1 MKAQRQLSAFSKY
14 CGNFIDRLGTLYLKG
29 KTQAAPEV
37 AVQVAGVRDSWEQ
50 EEAVVRSQSPHW
62 LVTTEPSLDT
72 CSDIIH
78 Y

>member
-1 MKAQRQLSAFSKY
+1 M
-14 CGNFIDRLGTLYLKG
+14 IIVGTLYLKG

-37 AVQVAGVRDSWEQ
+37 AVQEAGVRDSWEQ
-50 EEAVVRSQSPHW
+50 EEEAARSQSPHW

-72 CSDIIH
+72 CGNIIH

>member
-1 MKAQRQLSAFSKY
+1 M
-14 CGNFIDRLGTLYLKG
+14 YLKG
-29 KTQAAPEV
+29 KTQAAPDV
-37 AVQVAGVRDSWEQ
+37 AVQEAGVRDSWEQ
-50 EEAVVRSQSPHW
+50 EEEAARSQSPHW

>member
-1 MKAQRQLSAFSKY
+1 M
-14 CGNFIDRLGTLYLKG
+14 YLKG

-50 EEAVVRSQSPHW
+50 EEEAARSQSPHW

-72 CSDIIH
+72 CTHQSLLELLMQWDIHKHGKIGSFKDLC
-78 Y
+78 